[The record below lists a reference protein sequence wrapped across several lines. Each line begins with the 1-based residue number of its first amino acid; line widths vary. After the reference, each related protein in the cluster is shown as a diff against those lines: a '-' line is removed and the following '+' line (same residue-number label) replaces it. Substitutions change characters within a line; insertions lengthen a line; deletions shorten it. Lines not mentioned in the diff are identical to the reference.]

1 MGRFLKRPSP
11 GTVIAT
17 IALFVALGGVAV
29 ALPGRNSVNNGDV
42 KDLKFK
48 GLTLKNGWDGG
59 SFNTR
64 SPAVAIDAQGVVH
77 FKGAMS
83 QSAGSNTNAFNLPAK
98 YRQKQNKFLYVTVD
112 MCDSSTGRLI
122 INPNGTVNVQTDID
136 DHVAGADTD
145 AQCFTSLEGASFSK
159 K

>member
-11 GTVIAT
+11 GTLIAT

-29 ALPGRNSVNNGDV
+29 ALPGTNTVNNGDV
-42 KDLKFK
+42 KDLKFT
-48 GLTLKNGWDGG
+48 GLTLKNGWVGG
-59 SFNTR
+59 AFGTR
-64 SPAVAIDAQGVVH
+64 APAVAIGAQGVVH
-77 FKGAMS
+77 FKGAME
-83 QSAGSNTNAFNLPAK
+83 QSPGGSTNAFNLPAK
-98 YRQKQNKFLYVTVD
+98 YRQQQNKVLYVTVD

-122 INPNGTVNVQTDID
+122 INPNGAVNVQTDID
-136 DHVAGADTD
+136 DHIAGADTD